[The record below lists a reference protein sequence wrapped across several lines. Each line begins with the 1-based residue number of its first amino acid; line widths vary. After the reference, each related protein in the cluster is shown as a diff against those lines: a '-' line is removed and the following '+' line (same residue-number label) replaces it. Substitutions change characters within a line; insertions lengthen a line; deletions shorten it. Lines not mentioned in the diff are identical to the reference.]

1 MKQLCELPAAPLPPE
16 FFVDRSLGSDA
27 VPRALHA
34 VGAEVV
40 TMREL
45 WGETEAQALLDTE
58 WIARLTAMSPVVLM
72 KDDRIRYRPAE
83 QQAFQAAGLR
93 GFVLTNGNVKR
104 AEMAAYFLTNLDT
117 IRRLAAQPGPVHLR
131 RLQGPVEKLWP

>member
-1 MKQLCELPAAPLPPE
+1 MSWPTSTASSAIRSRLPYALLADLLPPE

-27 VPRALHA
+27 VPAALRA

-45 WGETEAQALLDTE
+45 WGEVEAQALLDTE
-58 WIARLTAMSPVVLM
+58 WIERLRESNPIVLM

-83 QQAFQAAGLR
+83 QQRSTMPSYAGSS
-93 GFVLTNGNVKR
+93 
-104 AEMAAYFLTNLDT
+104 
-117 IRRLAAQPGPVHLR
+117 
-131 RLQGPVEKLWP
+131 

>member
-1 MKQLCELPAAPLPPE
+1 MPPE

-27 VPRALHA
+27 VPAALRA

-45 WGETEAQALLDTE
+45 WGEAEAQALLDTD
-58 WIARLTAMSPVVLM
+58 WIERLRESNPIVLM

-83 QQAFQAAGLR
+83 QRAFQEAGLR
-93 GFVLTNGNVKR
+93 GFVLTNGNLKR
-104 AEMAAYFLTNLDT
+104 AQMAAYFLENLHT
-117 IRRLAAQPGPVHLR
+117 IRQLAEQPGPYIYGVYR
-131 RLQGPVEKLWP
+131 SRVERLWL